1 MSEKLK
7 EKSEEWLEQYLAG
20 EKPLH
25 PGRLQ
30 LPSEEELDAAEAA
43 FDAAVSRRKDHK
55 RRYVLAFAAFAL
67 LGVGM
72 VIAGA
77 NAPREKVLQCC
88 VSGPISLE
96 SVAARYDIRRVDG
109 KLLVLVER

>member
-1 MSEKLK
+1 MTELSGGLIQMTAHMEVTAGALR
-7 EKSEEWLEQYLAG
+7 LMIAGGIVAVLFFVLA
-20 EKPLH
+20 
-25 PGRLQ
+25 
-30 LPSEEELDAAEAA
+30 
-43 FDAAVSRRKDHK
+43 FCAAVSRRKDHK

-96 SVAARYDIRRVDG
+96 SVAARYDIRKVDG

>member
-1 MSEKLK
+1 MTELSGGLIQMTAHMEVTAGALRLMIAGGIVAML
-7 EKSEEWLEQYLAG
+7 SALLAICVM
-20 EKPLH
+20 
-25 PGRLQ
+25 
-30 LPSEEELDAAEAA
+30 
-43 FDAAVSRRKDHK
+43 VSRK
-55 RRYVLAFAAFAL
+55 RDDRIRYVLAFAVFAL

-96 SVAARYDIRRVDG
+96 SVAARYDIRKVDG